1 MAYPKDDP
9 KNIFGWCMYDWANSA
24 YVTTVYVGVLPAYFA
39 SVVVGTEGL
48 RIAGIETSASVV
60 WALVVALSS
69 FIAFLSAPVLGA
81 ISDFS
86 AAKKR
91 FLLAFAYGGSLF
103 TMLLYLCGTRDV
115 YRTLFLFLMAQVGF
129 IGANVFYD
137 SFITDLASPEKMDW
151 ISGKGYSYGYVGGG
165 LQFAFALVL
174 VAGHDFVGIS
184 EETAARIA
192 ILTAGLWWAGFTLF
206 TVKYLRESAPAVN
219 LHAGGVFRSSGV
231 RKLGLAKYVS
241 IGLSRTI
248 QTTLR
253 IRRFRHLAIF
263 LLAFM
268 LYNDGIDTVI
278 AMSSIYGTEELK
290 LSKAVLLITLL
301 AIQIMATFGALL
313 FSRLAM
319 KIGAKKAI
327 MVGLALWS
335 GVVVYAFFIQT
346 AAQFFGLGI
355 VVGIVLGGSQALS
368 RSFYGSMVPEEASA
382 EFFGFY
388 TVFSKFSA
396 IWGPATFGL
405 VRQWLGSSRLA
416 IISLIFFFVA
426 GLILMAFVDVR
437 KAREAKETDLFDSQH
452 SLG

>member
-1 MAYPKDDP
+1 MIPKDDP

-24 YVTTVYVGVLPAYFA
+24 YATTVYVGVLPAYFA
-39 SVVVGTEGL
+39 SVVVGPEGL
-48 RIAGIETSASVV
+48 RIGGIETSASAV
-60 WALVVALSS
+60 WAFAVALSS

-91 FLLAFAYGGSLF
+91 FLLAFAYEGSLF
-103 TMLLYLCGTRDV
+103 TMLLYFCGRGDV
-115 YRTLFLFLMAQVGF
+115 YLTLFLFLIAQLGF

-137 SFITDLASPEKMDW
+137 SFIIDVASPGKMDW

-165 LQFAFALVL
+165 LQFAFSLAL
-174 VAGHDFVGIS
+174 VAGHDFVGLS
-184 EETAARIA
+184 EEAAARIA
-192 ILTAGLWWAGFTLF
+192 IVTAGLWWAGFTLF
-206 TVKYLRESAPAVN
+206 TVKYLRETAPAVKQSG
-219 LHAGGVFRSSGV
+219 AFRSFGE
-231 RKLGLAKYVS
+231 RKPGLAEYVS
-241 IGLSRTI
+241 IGMSRTI
-248 QTTLR
+248 RTTRR
-253 IRRFRHLAIF
+253 IRQFRHLAVF

-301 AIQIMATFGALL
+301 AIQIIATFGALL

>member
-1 MAYPKDDP
+1 MIPKDDP

-24 YVTTVYVGVLPAYFA
+24 YATTVYVGVLPAYFA
-39 SVVVGTEGL
+39 SVVVGPEGL
-48 RIAGIETSASVV
+48 RIGGIETSASAV
-60 WALVVALSS
+60 WAFAVALSS

-91 FLLAFAYGGSLF
+91 FLLAFAYEGSLF
-103 TMLLYLCGTRDV
+103 TMLLYFCGRGDV
-115 YRTLFLFLMAQVGF
+115 YLTLFLFLIAQLGF

-137 SFITDLASPEKMDW
+137 SFIIDVASPGKMDW

-165 LQFAFALVL
+165 LQFAFALAL
-174 VAGHDFVGIS
+174 IAGHDFAGIS
-184 EETAARIA
+184 EESAARIA

-206 TVKYLRESAPAVN
+206 TVKYLRETAPAVKQSG
-219 LHAGGVFRSSGV
+219 AFRSFGE
-231 RKLGLAKYVS
+231 RKPGLAEYVS
-241 IGLSRTI
+241 IGMSRTI
-248 QTTLR
+248 RTTRR
-253 IRRFRHLAIF
+253 IRQFRHLAVF

-301 AIQIMATFGALL
+301 AIQIIATFGALL

-437 KAREAKETDLFDSQH
+437 KAREAKETGLFDSQH

>member
-48 RIAGIETSASVV
+48 RIGGIETSASVV
-60 WALVVALSS
+60 WAFVVALSS

-103 TMLLYLCGTRDV
+103 TMLLYLCGTGDV

-129 IGANVFYD
+129 IGANIFYD
-137 SFITDLASPEKMDW
+137 SFIKDLASPEKMDW

-206 TVKYLRESAPAVN
+206 TVKYLRESSPA
-219 LHAGGVFRSSGV
+219 HGIKRRPGV
-231 RKLGLAKYVS
+231 AEYVS
-241 IGLSRTI
+241 IGVSRTI

-253 IRRFRHLAIF
+253 IRQFRHLAIF

-290 LSKAVLLITLL
+290 LSKATLMITLL
-301 AIQIMATFGALL
+301 VIQIIATVGALL
-313 FSRLAM
+313 FGRLAT
-319 KIGAKKAI
+319 KSGANRTI
-327 MVGLALWS
+327 
-335 GVVVYAFFIQT
+335 
-346 AAQFFGLGI
+346 
-355 VVGIVLGGSQALS
+355 
-368 RSFYGSMVPEEASA
+368 R
-382 EFFGFY
+382 
-388 TVFSKFSA
+388 
-396 IWGPATFGL
+396 
-405 VRQWLGSSRLA
+405 
-416 IISLIFFFVA
+416 
-426 GLILMAFVDVR
+426 
-437 KAREAKETDLFDSQH
+437 
-452 SLG
+452 

>member
-48 RIAGIETSASVV
+48 RIGGIETSTSVV
-60 WALVVALSS
+60 WAFVVALSS

-91 FLLAFAYGGSLF
+91 FLLAFAYAGSLF
-103 TMLLYLCGTRDV
+103 TMLLYLCGTGDV
-115 YRTLFLFLMAQVGF
+115 YLTLFLFLIAQLGF

-137 SFITDLASPEKMDW
+137 SFIIDVASPGKMDW

-165 LQFAFALVL
+165 LQFAFALAL
-174 VAGHDFVGIS
+174 IAGHDFAGIS
-184 EETAARIA
+184 EESAARIA

-206 TVKYLRESAPAVN
+206 TVKYLRETAPAVKQSG
-219 LHAGGVFRSSGV
+219 AFRSFGE
-231 RKLGLAKYVS
+231 RKPGLAEYVS
-241 IGLSRTI
+241 IGMSRTI
-248 QTTLR
+248 RTTRR
-253 IRRFRHLAIF
+253 IRQFRHLAVF

-290 LSKAVLLITLL
+290 ISKTALMVTLL
-301 AIQIMATFGALL
+301 VIQIIATVGALL
-313 FSRLAM
+313 FGRLAM

-327 MVGLALWS
+327 MVALVLWS
-335 GVVVYAFFIQT
+335 GVVIYAYFIRS
-346 AAQFFGLGI
+346 AAQFFGLGV

-368 RSFYGSMVPEEASA
+368 RSFYGSMVPEGSSA

-396 IWGPATFGL
+396 IWGPTTFGL

-416 IISLIFFFVA
+416 IISLIFFFVV

-437 KAREAKETDLFDSQH
+437 KAREAKETGLFDSPH
-452 SLG
+452 SLV